1 MFEVGHSIF
10 QSEFKLESWGAECKD
25 KIRRLGKITG
35 DLEFDPKLP
44 AGWTVRRYGK
54 TSKSA
59 SQDYLTPDRKYY
71 VRSYEAVI
79 KYMKLSGIHSDEEI
93 SKAADS
99 LQVNMVDIE
108 IENTDRDNILD
119 ANAKIE
125 DEKLLKEADDDM
137 AVAVLG
143 IPMMC

>member
-1 MFEVGHSIF
+1 
-10 QSEFKLESWGAECKD
+10 
-25 KIRRLGKITG
+25 
-35 DLEFDPKLP
+35 
-44 AGWTVRRYGK
+44 
-54 TSKSA
+54 
-59 SQDYLTPDRKYY
+59 
-71 VRSYEAVI
+71 
-79 KYMKLSGIHSDEEI
+79 
-93 SKAADS
+93 
-99 LQVNMVDIE
+99 MVDIE